1 MDDTSSFSLLWLADA
16 LLYIKTKWVMISFIP
31 CPYANFYSVY
41 LTKPEEDLITYL
53 KVRCQYLLQYEP
65 KSKEKGIKILLL
77 GQFVSLNH
85 RVGFTV
91 DCASCILV
99 YFLNTLNPNIRSEGV
114 DDKFRSKNML
124 Q

>member
-1 MDDTSSFSLLWLADA
+1 MDGTSSFSLLWLADA
-16 LLYIKTKWVMISFIP
+16 LLDIKTKWVMISFIP

-41 LTKPEEDLITYL
+41 LTQPEEDLITCL

-65 KSKEKGIKILLL
+65 KSKEKGIKILRLSH
-77 GQFVSLNH
+77 FVSLND
-85 RVGFTV
+85 RVGLTV

-114 DDKFRSKNML
+114 DDKFRCY
-124 Q
+124 